1 MTPKKS
7 DNPANAQYALSRH
20 SYSAFTVSLLTVRV
34 NRMPMT
40 RCRYFS
46 ALVLYCLSALLP
58 AGAASLDFKG
68 TLATP
73 FLNHPRG
80 ATFNATIFFDPNAS
94 SFESGGELGVWQ
106 QEHYPFQQVAIVIED
121 QLYQVNALEQ
131 SALDNRIRIVHC
143 QTVTAVC
150 TFDEISLHA
159 NGEVSGQLDAPRI
172 QFTLRGNAGWLK
184 DAHLPD
190 TMALREL
197 MQTANQASM
206 TLQSDFESSSLR
218 IER

>member
-1 MTPKKS
+1 
-7 DNPANAQYALSRH
+7 
-20 SYSAFTVSLLTVRV
+20 
-34 NRMPMT
+34 
-40 RCRYFS
+40 
-46 ALVLYCLSALLP
+46 
-58 AGAASLDFKG
+58 
-68 TLATP
+68 
-73 FLNHPRG
+73 
-80 ATFNATIFFDPNAS
+80 
-94 SFESGGELGVWQ
+94 
-106 QEHYPFQQVAIVIED
+106 
-121 QLYQVNALEQ
+121 
-131 SALDNRIRIVHC
+131 LDNRIRIVHC